1 MENKKSQRKRRKH
14 WLCSFLFLNCFLIFF
29 YTNWIWLLSV
39 VAMSVEDFT
48 SSQAMIHYGEDI
60 AKNTGWYLSEY
71 SGNTYSWNLAVGLC
85 NTNLSWFC
93 SLTLVSLSPLMALV
107 SASKCWYPSSF
118 CIWPTVLPLNSAACT
133 VVVYRDYLWASNSKS
148 ECPALTAPLS
158 SRPVCTTIC
167 WTFPLHDPQGSL
179 NSVNVNK
186 FDRMKVLTEGG
197 ELGKVEER

>member
-1 MENKKSQRKRRKH
+1 
-14 WLCSFLFLNCFLIFF
+14 
-29 YTNWIWLLSV
+29 
-39 VAMSVEDFT
+39 MSVEDLA
-48 SSQAMIHYGEDI
+48 SSQATIHYGEDI

-71 SGNTYSWNLAVGLC
+71 SGNTYSWNLALGLY
-85 NTNLSWFC
+85 NTSLSWFC

-107 SASKCWYPSSF
+107 VSASKCWYPSSF
-118 CIWPTVLPLNSAACT
+118 CLWPTVLLPLNSATCT
-133 VVVYRDYLWASNSKS
+133 TMVYRDYLCGLLIPKS

>member
-14 WLCSFLFLNCFLIFF
+14 WLCSSLFLNCFLIFF

-39 VAMSVEDFT
+39 VAMSVEDLA

-71 SGNTYSWNLAVGLC
+71 SRNMYSWNLALGLC

-107 SASKCWYPSSF
+107 VSASKCWYPSSF
-118 CIWPTVLPLNSAACT
+118 WYGPLFFS
-133 VVVYRDYLWASNSKS
+133 LWI
-148 ECPALTAPLS
+148 LLHAPLWFIETTCGLLVRNLNVQPWQRHWAPDLFAQTS
-158 SRPVCTTIC
+158 SGPFHCMTHRVHWI
-167 WTFPLHDPQGSL
+167 Q
-179 NSVNVNK
+179 
-186 FDRMKVLTEGG
+186 
-197 ELGKVEER
+197 